1 METLRAKSVALDELG
16 DDGPPVTEG
25 ANDRFLWFKASLVA
39 GLVIALYA
47 RVLSDLAL
55 DWWIDPGSSHGM
67 LIPPIAIYIAWL
79 RRRSTLATPPSA
91 DARGLWLTLLACLML
106 LVGILGAEFF
116 LTRTSF
122 VVLLAGLIWTFWGL
136 PRFKTLLFPIVL
148 LCTMIPLPQIIYNL
162 LAAPLQLFAS
172 QVATDLVQSL
182 GVTVYRD
189 GNVIHLAGISLGVA
203 EACSGLRSL
212 TSLVTAALLVGFLQC
227 TRIRTRVLLVS
238 LSVPI
243 AIGMNVVRVAG
254 TALIAEQNQQYA
266 LGYYHLF
273 SGWLVFL
280 AGFGIVGAA
289 SALLHRWMD

>member
-1 METLRAKSVALDELG
+1 MVSV
-16 DDGPPVTEG
+16 
-25 ANDRFLWFKASLVA
+25 VA
-39 GLVIALYA
+39 GLIIALYF
-47 RVLSDLAL
+47 RVLPDLAL
-55 DWWIDPGSSHGM
+55 DWWNDPGSSHGM
-67 LIPPIAIYIAWL
+67 LIPPLALYVAWI
-79 RRRSTLATPPSA
+79 RRSVTLAEPATA
-91 DARGLWLTLLACLML
+91 DARGLWLTLVACLML

-122 VVLLAGLIWTFWGL
+122 VVLLAGMTWTFWG
-136 PRFKTLLFPIVL
+136 PGRFRTLLFPLVL
-148 LCTMIPLPQIIYNL
+148 LLTMIPLPQIIYNL

-172 QVATDLVQSL
+172 EVATDIVQAL

-212 TSLVTAALLVGFLQC
+212 SSLVTASLLVGFLQC
-227 TRIRTRVLLVS
+227 TRIRTRIVLVA
-238 LSVPI
+238 LSIPV

-266 LGYYHLF
+266 LGYYHSF

-280 AGFGIVGAA
+280 AGFGIVAAA
-289 SALLHRWMD
+289 SKLLHWWMD